1 MSVKFKYRDAAERI
15 IEMIRS
21 GEAVDKLPGERTI
34 ADGTGYSYMTVRK
47 ALSYLERNGIISKSP
62 KKGTYAVRKS
72 SNKSELK
79 TIALIDSVNSDITG
93 CGDLIEVIRR
103 LAENSGIKIIFL
115 EASDVSAAIDGCI
128 LIRPDDGIFARIP
141 ALKLVPSVCVDSWT
155 ENAECGIVC
164 SDYYSTVYRTLEEIG
179 HIEKIL
185 KIRINVESPGAWPE
199 LMIRKAVDDFS
210 VKYKISSVSD
220 DRDEKKVN
228 DEGLWTITFRRIG
241 NAHDSAV
248 SLYSDYAKRRI
259 VFVPRTEQ
267 IAIDTIEILKE
278 IIDGGRILRRIVKM
292 KRAEI

>member
-1 MSVKFKYRDAAERI
+1 MSAKFKYHDAAERI

-34 ADGTGYSYMTVRK
+34 AGRTGYSYMTVRK

-72 SNKSELK
+72 SNASELK

-93 CGDLIEVIRR
+93 CGDLVDAIRR
-103 LAENSGIKIIFL
+103 LAENSGMKIIFP

-128 LIRPDDGIFARIP
+128 LIRPDAGIFEKIP

-155 ENAECGIVC
+155 ENAECGIAC
-164 SDYYSTVYRTLEEIG
+164 SDYYTTVYQALEEIAQ
-179 HIEKIL
+179 IEKIL
-185 KIRINVESPGAWPE
+185 KIRMNVESPGAWPE
-199 LMIRKAVDDFS
+199 SMIRNAVGDFS
-210 VKYKISSVSD
+210 MKYKISAVSD
-220 DRDEKKVN
+220 DRDEKKAN
-228 DEGLWTITFRRIG
+228 DGGLWTITFGRIG
-241 NAHDSAV
+241 NTHDSAV
-248 SLYSDYAKRRI
+248 IIYSDYAKRRI
-259 VFVPRTEQ
+259 IFVPRTEQ
-267 IAIDTIEILKE
+267 IAIDTIEILTE